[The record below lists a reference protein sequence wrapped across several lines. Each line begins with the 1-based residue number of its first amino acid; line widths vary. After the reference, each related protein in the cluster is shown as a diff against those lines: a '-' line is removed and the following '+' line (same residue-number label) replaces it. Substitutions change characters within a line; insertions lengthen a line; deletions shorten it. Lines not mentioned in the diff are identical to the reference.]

1 MRPAAMVSKRL
12 EGAVVTALS
21 VSHLS
26 LPFLLCTHG
35 SGGPP
40 GSIDPPQS
48 TELPRCLRKRPPREH
63 RLAPGLHDSLPR
75 FTLQEARV

>member
-1 MRPAAMVSKRL
+1 MVSKRL
-12 EGAVVTALS
+12 EGAVVIALS

-26 LPFLLCTHG
+26 SAFPSVHIYG

-40 GSIDPPQS
+40 GNIDPPQS
-48 TELPRCLRKRPPREH
+48 TELPRYLQKRPPREH
-63 RLAPGLHDSLPR
+63 RLALGLHDSLPK

>member
-1 MRPAAMVSKRL
+1 MASKRL
-12 EGAVVTALS
+12 ERTIVIVLS

-26 LPFLLCTHG
+26 LSFLLCTYG
-35 SGGPP
+35 SGDPP
-40 GSIDPPQS
+40 GNIDPPQF

-63 RLAPGLHDSLPR
+63 RLAPGLHDSLPK